1 VIAVFGALLPLF
13 VLIALGYAGRRMGWP
28 GPRAWRAVERLTYYV
43 LFPALLFTSLAGA
56 SLAGGGAVAVALAVA
71 TVATAA
77 TSLLVG
83 KPLALSGPTFSSVI
97 QGAIRPNTYVGVGAA
112 LALWGNQGVALAAVG
127 LAVVIPIVN
136 VIAVMGLLRYAPN
149 AETARQPSL
158 IASLARNPLIL
169 SCLAG
174 LAANAADLHLPA
186 WLAESLKVMGQAS
199 LPLGLLAV
207 GAALELSALRSR
219 GQAVAAA
226 CGLKLIVS
234 PALAAALLVLFG
246 VHGTAF
252 AVAVVYMGVPTSA
265 SAYVLAAEMGGDRS
279 AMATIISAATILSA
293 ITLPAIVL
301 TMR

>member
-1 VIAVFGALLPLF
+1 MIAVFGALLPLF
-13 VLIALGYAGRRMGWP
+13 VLIALGYAARRMGWL
-28 GPRAWRAVERLTYYV
+28 GPRAWRAIERLTYYA
-43 LFPALLFTSLAGA
+43 LFPALLFTSLAGT
-56 SLAGGGAVAVALAVA
+56 SLAGGGAVAMALAVA
-71 TVATAA
+71 TVATAVA
-77 TSLLVG
+77 SLLVG
-83 KPLALSGPTFSSVI
+83 KPLALSGPTFSSMI

-112 LALWGNQGVALAAVG
+112 LALWSNQGVALAAVG

-149 AETARQPSL
+149 AEHAQQPSL

-186 WLAESLKVMGQAS
+186 WLTESLKVMGQAS

-219 GQAVAAA
+219 WQAVAAA

-234 PALAAALLVLFG
+234 PALAAALLVLLG

-279 AMATIISAATILSA
+279 AMATIISASTILSA

-301 TMR
+301 AMR